1 MAVFVNPMGANRDP
15 VDVQINNSSD
25 YGKDGEYP

>member
-1 MAVFVNPMGANRDP
+1 MGANRDP